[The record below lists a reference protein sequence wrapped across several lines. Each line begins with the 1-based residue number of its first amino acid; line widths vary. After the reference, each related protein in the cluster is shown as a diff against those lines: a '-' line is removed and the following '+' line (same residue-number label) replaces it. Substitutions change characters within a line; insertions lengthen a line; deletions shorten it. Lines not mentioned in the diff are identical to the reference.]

1 MTTLPMNWN
10 QLTSYL
16 SQNELFARTQELLE
30 TYLRSW
36 HQENSSQFLN
46 DMGADLSA
54 VLTTYHF
61 EKGGISFSRDFFRE
75 LDYIS
80 VWLTVEDS
88 VHEYVCEYTV
98 FYDKELNAIDDRMR
112 K

>member
-1 MTTLPMNWN
+1 MSWDL
-10 QLTSYL
+10 LTSYL
-16 SQNELFARTQELLE
+16 NQNELFARTQELLE
-30 TYLRSW
+30 RYLRSW
-36 HQENSSQFLN
+36 QQENRSQFLD
-46 DMGADLSA
+46 DMGADLSV

-80 VWLTVEDS
+80 VWLTIEDNS
-88 VHEYVCEYTV
+88 HEYVCEYTA
-98 FYDKELNAIDDRMR
+98 FYDKELNAIDDRIR